1 MSESTDSNAS
11 MGLRD
16 AIRKIQRD
24 ATLPRYDERS
34 LLISKGEVTGDPLVD
49 MFFEDPI
56 SQFAYDLLTIRYTE
70 TRRIY
75 IEACLLAS
83 SNFEKIAD
91 LLDVEEE
98 LVEAYSK
105 IYFDVSDLDRL
116 DKLRIIE
123 TVEDQR
129 EQQLKLWALSQGLD
143 FISWRLGQVPRISP
157 VEGLTSLF
165 SDCFFKAKEA
175 FYNSNSA
182 DPSKE
187 GLKWAKQGT
196 DIARLLKSWVSDAD
210 EATRDIRIALEEI
223 TGDDMIFPDMEDLE
237 DGEDIELAYVRDSEE
252 EDSSED
258 DDPDS
263 GDFGSIDDLN
273 KEEG

>member
-1 MSESTDSNAS
+1 MSESTDNDAKK
-11 MGLRD
+11 GLRD
-16 AIRKIQRD
+16 AIRKIQRNNSF
-24 ATLPRYDERS
+24 PKYDKRAD
-34 LLISKGEVTGDPLVD
+34 LISKGEKTGDPLVD

-56 SQFAYDLLTIRYTE
+56 SQFAYDLLTVRYTE
-70 TRRIY
+70 TRKTY
-75 IEACLLAS
+75 IEACLLATDD
-83 SNFEKIAD
+83 FERIAE
-91 LLDVEEE
+91 LLGMDEE

-105 IYFDVSDLDRL
+105 VYFDVSDMDRL
-116 DKLRIIE
+116 ERLKIIE
-123 TVEDQR
+123 AVEDPR

-143 FISWRLGQVPRISP
+143 FISWRLGHVPRINP

-175 FYNSNSA
+175 FYNPNSA

-223 TGDDMIFPDMEDLE
+223 TGDDMLFPDLEDLE
-237 DGEDIELAYVRDSEE
+237 DGEDIESAHLVSSDEE
-252 EDSSED
+252 EDEEEG
-258 DDPDS
+258 DS
-263 GDFGSIDDLN
+263 QDGDFGSLEDLN